1 MEKFILLYA
10 TLLLLLVGG
19 SSCSR
24 QDELSSMKAK
34 ELKAASDY
42 EHQWGG
48 KVLDIGKVTPVNGRT
63 ENRFHTL
70 VVKMEVTHSATIYI
84 DPGET
89 VYAELEAFPLI
100 IPEVG
105 REYVFTSSVA
115 TPVYALDIYMLD
127 TKVLDIVADIEY

>member
-10 TLLLLLVGG
+10 TVFLLVMGG
-19 SSCSR
+19 CSCSG
-24 QDELSSMKAK
+24 QNEFPSTKSTWGKT
-34 ELKAASDY
+34 ASDH

-48 KVLDIGKVTPVNGRT
+48 KVLDVGKMTPVHGVK
-63 ENRFHTL
+63 ENRFHML

-84 DPGET
+84 DPGEI

-115 TPVYALDIYMLD
+115 TPVYTLYTYMLN
-127 TKVLDIVADIEY
+127 TKVLDIVADIDY